1 MISMKKPK
9 DVDDYIS
16 GFPKETQKLLKQV
29 RAAIKEVAPKAEEV
43 ISYSMPGY
51 KLNGM
56 LVWFAGHT
64 NHIGFY
70 PMGSGITNFKKEL
83 SVYKSAKGSVQFPL
97 DEPLPIALIKKV
109 VKFRLAENLQKAKT
123 KK

>member
-1 MISMKKPK
+1 MKKPI
-9 DVDDYIS
+9 DVDEYIA
-16 GFPKETQKLLKQV
+16 GFPKESQKLLKQV
-29 RAAIKEVAPKAEEV
+29 RAAIREAAPQAEEV

-56 LVWFAGHT
+56 LVWFGGHT

-70 PMGSGITNFKKEL
+70 PHGATMENFQKEL
-83 SVYKSAKGSVQFPL
+83 ARYKQTKGSIRFPL
-97 DEPLPIALIKKV
+97 DEPLPITLIKKM
-109 VKFRLAENLQKAKT
+109 VKLRVAQHLQKAKA